1 MDQLIRDKSWS
12 DIEGSEDLQEQLRDL
27 DRRNPYTAVVAIIH
41 PDGRIV
47 ASSLPQAV
55 GGNISDREHIRA
67 FGSGHRGLYVGPR
80 QTLALSKIDT
90 LVISRQAR
98 LGPPGAILIAPIPV
112 AVVAEFFAAHAP
124 HPRYVASLLR
134 DDGWLLVRRDPTQQA
149 IRIGEKEPAMVAI
162 RGADSGLYEAKA
174 VSDGIER
181 IYAFVRIRDL
191 PVVVNYGVAR
201 YAVWSDY
208 GYRLALVLLLL
219 GLLAALGFAMA
230 THSLKQ
236 ALAGESRR
244 IELEEKV
251 ASRTADLRRLV
262 AQKDLLIKEVHHRI
276 KNNLAM
282 VSSLLRVQS
291 RTDPVLQEAAQE
303 AIGRIESI
311 AALHS
316 TFYLGEDVKE
326 VHLDELVSN
335 LVSNIVASTG
345 TKVTV
350 NIDADKF
357 ALDLDRATPLAMIC
371 NEVVT
376 NALKHA
382 FPDGKGTID
391 IRLKSSG
398 SSVLLEI
405 KDDGVGGI
413 DPSKSNGLGMRLIK
427 SFSDQLG
434 GIWSFESARGTVYR
448 LELPAIPPPPP
459 SSI

>member
-1 MDQLIRDKSWS
+1 VQYFEIPYECRRARGLAQEIRAIERWRNASVIVPACIFLVWSLYDFSSFRSATRQSAVDRAAIAASYVERVLDAQSSVLDVMDQLIRDKSWS
-12 DIEGSEDLQEQLRDL
+12 DIEGSPDIQEQLRDL

-55 GGNISDREHIRA
+55 GGDISDREHLRA
-67 FGSGHRGLYVGPR
+67 FNSGYRGLYVGPR
-80 QTLALSKIDT
+80 QTLALSEIDT

-98 LGPPGAILIAPIPV
+98 FGPPGAILVAPIPV

-201 YAVWSDY
+201 YAIWSDY

-219 GLLAALGFAMA
+219 GLLAALGVAMA

-262 AQKDLLIKEVHHRI
+262 AQKDL
-276 KNNLAM
+276 
-282 VSSLLRVQS
+282 S
-291 RTDPVLQEAAQE
+291 
-303 AIGRIESI
+303 
-311 AALHS
+311 
-316 TFYLGEDVKE
+316 
-326 VHLDELVSN
+326 
-335 LVSNIVASTG
+335 
-345 TKVTV
+345 
-350 NIDADKF
+350 
-357 ALDLDRATPLAMIC
+357 
-371 NEVVT
+371 
-376 NALKHA
+376 
-382 FPDGKGTID
+382 
-391 IRLKSSG
+391 
-398 SSVLLEI
+398 
-405 KDDGVGGI
+405 
-413 DPSKSNGLGMRLIK
+413 
-427 SFSDQLG
+427 
-434 GIWSFESARGTVYR
+434 
-448 LELPAIPPPPP
+448 
-459 SSI
+459 